1 MIKVRVE
8 TEVPSGKYCDDCIYN
23 YYDMAGF
30 HWCILFNKKIQ
41 LAVRC
46 DECKQAE
53 VEDEHSSN

>member
-30 HWCILFNKKIQ
+30 NWCILFHKKIS

-46 DECKQAE
+46 DECKHAE
-53 VEDEHSSN
+53 VKEQ

>member
-30 HWCILFNKKIQ
+30 HWCILFHKKIP

-53 VEDEHSSN
+53 VKDEKEL